1 MDPFAKK
8 MWAAGL
14 GSAFFL
20 LLLFA
25 SLTLVYMHQRP
36 KCPDRVVGQTESPDR
51 KWAAAILERRCG
63 SDAPFVTRVNIRPA
77 GLLQV
82 GFLSGQ
88 ALEGNVFVIEQDAAS
103 LAIRL
108 DWTADNQLRVI
119 CPRCSSRY
127 IQQEATS
134 WGPVEISYQRPH

>member
-25 SLTLVYMHQRP
+25 SLTFVYVHQRP
-36 KCPDRVVGQTESPDR
+36 KCPDRVVGETDSPDK

-63 SDAPFVTRVNIRPA
+63 TDAPFVTRVNVRAA
-77 GLLQV
+77 GPLQL
-82 GFLSGQ
+82 GFFSGQ
-88 ALEGNVFVIEQDAAS
+88 ASDGNVFVIEQDAAS
-103 LAIRL
+103 LAIRF
-108 DWTADNQLRVI
+108 DWTADDHLTVV

-127 IQQEATS
+127 IQQQARN
-134 WGPVEISYQRPH
+134 WGPVQISYQMPR